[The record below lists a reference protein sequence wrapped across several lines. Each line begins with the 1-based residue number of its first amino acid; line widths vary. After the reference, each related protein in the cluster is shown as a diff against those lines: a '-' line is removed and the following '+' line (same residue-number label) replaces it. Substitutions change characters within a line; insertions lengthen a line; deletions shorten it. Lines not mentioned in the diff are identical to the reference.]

1 MAHFAKISQGNIVEE
16 VIVISNDVINNLPFP
31 ESEPLGQEYCTNL
44 LGGFWLQTSYNNNFR
59 GLYAGPGYL
68 YDVELDLFTPP
79 YIPSPDPQPS
89 GTTEYVGS

>member
-1 MAHFAKISQGNIVEE
+1 MAHFAKIGQENIVEE
-16 VIVISNDVINNLPFP
+16 VIVVSNDVLNNLPFP

-59 GLYAGPGYL
+59 GVYAGIGYT
-68 YDVELDLFTPP
+68 YDSVVDVFLSP
-79 YIPSPDPQPS
+79 YNPSPDPQPS